1 MDSEPADTRMQL
13 EIHVSLLL
21 SAEEDEVYVK
31 VYSNLLVGN
40 QLVAGIAAWYVEIL
54 RDPIVICGS

>member
-1 MDSEPADTRMQL
+1 MDSEPNDTRMQL
-13 EIHVSLLL
+13 EILVFLLL